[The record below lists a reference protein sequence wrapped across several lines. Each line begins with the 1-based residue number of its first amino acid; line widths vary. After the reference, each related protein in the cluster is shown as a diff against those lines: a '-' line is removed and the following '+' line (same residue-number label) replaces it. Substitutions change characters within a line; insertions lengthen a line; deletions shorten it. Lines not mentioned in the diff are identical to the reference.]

1 MRARAG
7 KTKGLI
13 DARHFP
19 LIKPGAGPTPTGHLT
34 TRVGGDS
41 ELSRACRQHR
51 VAKPTLDLLIL
62 PINFL
67 ARIIKRTTRQRATF
81 TGMKGEGASPM
92 NGHQT
97 CHQNI
102 KCLYAKAGNLR
113 EIVLR
118 RLAAVGCKIK
128 EKSLAKA
135 ETIVNGRIA
144 ELIVNPEYA
153 ILLDRRGGESQ
164 LLSLLVQ
171 ACAAELHSAIPPVVG
186 HSSLSQQ
193 AQETDTA
200 KQRICRPAADN

>member
-1 MRARAG
+1 
-7 KTKGLI
+7 
-13 DARHFP
+13 
-19 LIKPGAGPTPTGHLT
+19 
-34 TRVGGDS
+34 
-41 ELSRACRQHR
+41 
-51 VAKPTLDLLIL
+51 
-62 PINFL
+62 
-67 ARIIKRTTRQRATF
+67 
-81 TGMKGEGASPM
+81 M

-102 KCLYAKAGNLR
+102 KCLYAEAGNLR

-164 LLSLLVQ
+164 LLSLLVR
-171 ACAAELHSAIPPVVG
+171 ACAAELHSAIPPAVG

-200 KQRICRPAADN
+200 KQRICRPAAATTDLAVLRLGPEGAPRRSHVFPGGAAFRARRSHGSIGTEPLRLCFGNLVSPPRPSDPFINYLASIIRIG